1 MNNSVRNKVLIFIIA
16 ILLLTN
22 MAILVYF
29 LWLKQPEVVDRENE
43 HRREGLSQTL
53 KKEVGFND
61 QQVAAYRQLKDQ
73 QWKTMKSKFDD
84 LRRAKDSLFYLLSV
98 PDVSDST
105 VDKAADLI
113 ADRQKQLDMQ
123 AFNHFK
129 ELRKVCT
136 PEQLPKYDTL
146 IQRMFHRMT
155 STSFRK
161 GGPPSRK

>member
-43 HRREGLSQTL
+43 HKREGLSQML

-73 QWKTMKSKFDD
+73 QWKTMKNKFDD

-98 PDVSDST
+98 PGVADSS
-105 VDKAADLI
+105 VQKAADLI
-113 ADRQKQLDMQ
+113 AARQKQLDLQ

-129 ELRKVCT
+129 ELRTVCT

-155 STSFRK
+155 STPFRK
-161 GGPPSRK
+161 GGQPGRK